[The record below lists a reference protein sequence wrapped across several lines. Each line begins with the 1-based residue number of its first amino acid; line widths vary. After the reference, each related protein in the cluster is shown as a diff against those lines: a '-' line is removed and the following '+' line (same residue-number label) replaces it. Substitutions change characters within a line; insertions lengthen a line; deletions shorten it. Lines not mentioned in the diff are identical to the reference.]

1 MTAAKIRVVIADDH
15 AVVRSGLRLLI
26 NSQKDM
32 VVVGEAKDAR
42 EARASAVETSPDV
55 VLLDITMP
63 GGNGI
68 RVIGEICRDKPATR
82 VLVLTMHEEPD
93 YLRSALAAGGAGY
106 LLKRSADSEL
116 LSAIR
121 AVASG
126 QRYVDPSIAESLVQE
141 LLREPVGEE
150 AAGEERLSPREREVL
165 ELLAYGYTNQEIA
178 EKIFVSV
185 KTVET
190 YRARLT
196 QKLGVKTRAE
206 LVRYAMRQGL
216 LRSDAEDPL
225 T

>member
-1 MTAAKIRVVIADDH
+1 MSKIRVVVADDH
-15 AVVRSGLRLLI
+15 AVVRTGLRLLI

-42 EARASAVETSPDV
+42 EAVALAAESTPDV
-55 VLLDITMP
+55 VLLDISMP

-68 RVIGEICRDKPATR
+68 RSIAEICRDRPTR

-93 YLRSALAAGGAGY
+93 YLRSSLAAGGSGF

-141 LLREPVGEE
+141 LLREPLGGE

-165 ELLAYGYTNQEIA
+165 ELLVHGHTNQEIS

-196 QKLGVKTRAE
+196 QKLGIKTRAE

-216 LRSDAEDPL
+216 LRSDSDAAQ
-225 T
+225 